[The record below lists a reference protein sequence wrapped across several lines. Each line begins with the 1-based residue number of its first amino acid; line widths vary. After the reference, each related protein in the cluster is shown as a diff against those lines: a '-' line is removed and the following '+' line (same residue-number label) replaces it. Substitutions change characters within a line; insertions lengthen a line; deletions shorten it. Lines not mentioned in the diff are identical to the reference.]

1 MADFLLSSGQSQS
14 WLVGNSIVTITTS
27 GGSKVG
33 KSGLCEK
40 CLSIARAT
48 RHLTPS
54 DDPDEQSDE
63 GNRRR
68 HRSEAVATMK
78 EDVSLIPL
86 ISQDDMSLSRRQSR
100 QVTETVTSGTSSA
113 SEEMLPLASPSQKM
127 QAVDNVLMG
136 KSHSMLNAS

>member
-1 MADFLLSSGQSQS
+1 MADFLLSAGQSQS
-14 WLVGNSIVTITTS
+14 WLIGNSIVTITTS

-40 CLSIARAT
+40 CLSIARTT
-48 RHLTPS
+48 RHLTSSS
-54 DDPDEQSDE
+54 DFLEQSDE

-68 HRSEAVATMK
+68 HKSAAFSTIK

-86 ISQDDMSLSRRQSR
+86 VSQDDMSLNRRHLRQSAENF
-100 QVTETVTSGTSSA
+100 TADDSSEANTDSLESSA
-113 SEEMLPLASPSQKM
+113 QKI

-136 KSHSMLNAS
+136 TFCVYSS

>member
-1 MADFLLSSGQSQS
+1 MSDFLLSGGQSQS

-40 CLSIARAT
+40 CLSITRAT
-48 RHLTPS
+48 RHLTSS
-54 DDPDEQSDE
+54 DDQDEHSDE
-63 GNRRR
+63 GYRRR
-68 HRSEAVATMK
+68 HKSAAVATMK

-100 QVTETVTSGTSSA
+100 QMTETVTSSDTSSA
-113 SEEMLPLASPSQKM
+113 SEEMLSLASTSQKM

-136 KSHSMLNAS
+136 KS